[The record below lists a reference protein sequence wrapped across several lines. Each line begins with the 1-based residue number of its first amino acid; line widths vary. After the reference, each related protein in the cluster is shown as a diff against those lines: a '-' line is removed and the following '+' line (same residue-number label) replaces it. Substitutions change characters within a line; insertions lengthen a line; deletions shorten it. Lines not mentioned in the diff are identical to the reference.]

1 MIDSAAT
8 KPTTTPASRGVR
20 VRTITAGVA
29 MERGLDR
36 EAVARA
42 LEMLARAK
50 KRFEAEG
57 YEVQTTRITMPPVIA
72 ALDTKARRAALSAIA
87 EIDAMVAS
95 KGAIVALGPVLTAD
109 RVDNDLAPWS
119 AELVKAT
126 KSTSFSVMV
135 ASPSGGVHAHAAR
148 AAAEVMLAVAGA
160 VADGKGSFRFA
171 AAANIPAGTPFFPV
185 GWHEG
190 TSSLAIGFE
199 SADLVRAAFAGATD
213 VEDGRRRL
221 TERMT
226 AELRAVEKIAAAIAA
241 EERVRY
247 GGIDPSPAPMGA
259 VSIGAALEA
268 LTGVP
273 FGDAGTLR
281 ACAMVTEVLKSIPV
295 RQCGYAGLMLPV
307 LEDTV
312 LSKRAIEGR
321 YTMRDLLLF
330 SSVCGTGLDVVPIP
344 GDTPIDTLANIILDV
359 AAQSVKLKKPLS
371 ARMYLDPRCE
381 GRRSGALWRSDARRC
396 RGLSRDVS
404 GTALLAIPKVTD
416 THRRR
421 PLFRRQRVAK
431 RLSEPSR
438 GIVWPLCTR
447 GPAGGRRQLFAT
459 DPAAHP
465 RPNQFSLSA
474 IVITT

>member
-1 MIDSAAT
+1 MPDSSRRRFLASLGIAAITPSLVRDMIDSAAT
-8 KPTTTPASRGVR
+8 KPATTPASRGVR

-72 ALDTKARRAALSAIA
+72 ALDAGSRRSALTAIS
-87 EIDAMVAS
+87 EIDAMVAA

-109 RVDNDLAPWS
+109 RPDDDLAPWS

-135 ASPSGGVHAHAAR
+135 ASQAGGVHAHAAR
-148 AAAEVMLAVAGA
+148 AAAEVMHAVAGA

-190 TSSLAIGFE
+190 SSSLAIGME
-199 SADLVRAAFAGATD
+199 SADLARTAFAAATD
-213 VEDGRRRL
+213 VDDGRRRL
-221 TERMT
+221 TETMT
-226 AELRAVEKIAAAIAA
+226 VELRAVEKIASAIAA
-241 EERVRY
+241 EEKVRY

-268 LTGVP
+268 LSHVP

-281 ACAMVTEVLKSIPV
+281 ACAVVTEVLKSIPV
-295 RQCGYAGLMLPV
+295 LQCGYAGLMLPV
-307 LEDTV
+307 LEDKV
-312 LSKRAIEGR
+312 LAQRAIEGR
-321 YTMRDLLLF
+321 YGLRDLLLF
-330 SSVCGTGLDVVPIP
+330 SSVCGTGLDVVPVP
-344 GDTPIDTLANIILDV
+344 GDTSIDTLTNIILDV

-371 ARMYLDPRCE
+371 VRLYLAPGTKAGDAMHVNDP
-381 GRRSGALWRSDARRC
+381 
-396 RGLSRDVS
+396 
-404 GTALLAIPKVTD
+404 LLTD
-416 THRRR
+416 SVV
-421 PLFRRQRVAK
+421 FRA
-431 RLSEPSR
+431 
-438 GIVWPLCTR
+438 
-447 GPAGGRRQLFAT
+447 
-459 DPAAHP
+459 
-465 RPNQFSLSA
+465 
-474 IVITT
+474 

>member
-1 MIDSAAT
+1 MPDPSRRRFLATLGIAAITPSLARQMIES
-8 KPTTTPASRGVR
+8 PTVAGTSRSTPASRGVR

-42 LEMLARAK
+42 LEMLARAR

-72 ALDTKARRAALSAIA
+72 ALDAKGRRAALAPIA
-87 EIDAMVAS
+87 DIDAMVAAKATVCS
-95 KGAIVALGPVLTAD
+95 LGPVLTVDRAD
-109 RVDNDLAPWS
+109 ADLAPWS

-126 KSTSFSVMV
+126 KSTFFSAVV
-135 ASPSGGVHAHAAR
+135 ASPANGVAAHAAR
-148 AAAEVMLAVAGA
+148 VAAEVMRAVGGA

-190 TSSLAIGFE
+190 TSSLAIGLE
-199 SADLVRAAFAGATD
+199 SADLVRLAFAEASD

-226 AELRAVEKIAAAIAA
+226 AELRAVEKIASAIAS
-241 EERVRY
+241 EEKVRY

-268 LTGVP
+268 LSHVP

-281 ACAMVTEVLKSIPV
+281 ACAVVTEVLKSIPV
-295 RQCGYAGLMLPV
+295 LQCGYAGLMLPV
-307 LEDTV
+307 LEDKV
-312 LSKRAIEGR
+312 LAQRAIEGR
-321 YTMRDLLLF
+321 YGLRDLLLF
-330 SSVCGTGLDVVPIP
+330 SSVCGTGLDVVPVP
-344 GDTPIDTLANIILDV
+344 GDTSIETLTNIILDV

-371 ARMYLDPRCE
+371 VRLYLAPGTKPGDAMHVNDP
-381 GRRSGALWRSDARRC
+381 
-396 RGLSRDVS
+396 
-404 GTALLAIPKVTD
+404 LLTD
-416 THRRR
+416 SVV
-421 PLFRRQRVAK
+421 FRA
-431 RLSEPSR
+431 
-438 GIVWPLCTR
+438 
-447 GPAGGRRQLFAT
+447 
-459 DPAAHP
+459 
-465 RPNQFSLSA
+465 
-474 IVITT
+474 